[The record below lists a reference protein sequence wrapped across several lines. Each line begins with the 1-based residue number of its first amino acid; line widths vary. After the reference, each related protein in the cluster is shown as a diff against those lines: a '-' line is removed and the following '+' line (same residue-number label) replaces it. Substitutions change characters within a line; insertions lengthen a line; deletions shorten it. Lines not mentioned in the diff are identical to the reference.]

1 MHNMDIL
8 NTNTKTITKMK
19 DTHRKMEI
27 YILPLKFNLKLTR
40 PLRTINQEPK
50 YTNTWRRTQDNK
62 LKLRANLM
70 VSFVC

>member
-1 MHNMDIL
+1 
-8 NTNTKTITKMK
+8 MK

-50 YTNTWRRTQDNK
+50 YTNTWRRTREQI
-62 LKLRANLM
+62 
-70 VSFVC
+70 